1 MKIRKGDNIIVLT
14 GKDKGKTGKVEVA
27 FPAEQKVIV
36 PGINIKKSHNKP
48 KKSNEKGQIVDKAMP
63 LHVSNVALIDS
74 KTNKPTRIRFNKE
87 GDKKI
92 RISVKSGV
100 KI

>member
-1 MKIRKGDNIIVLT
+1 MKIKKGDNIIILT

-27 FPAEQKVIV
+27 FPKEQKVIV

-48 KKSNEKGQIVDKAMP
+48 KKSNEKGQIVDKPMP
-63 LHVSNVALIDS
+63 VHVSNVALIDS

-92 RISVKSGV
+92 RISVKSGA